1 MAYKVGE
8 SVEGIV
14 SGVTDYGA
22 FVKLDDGSVGMI
34 HISKL
39 TREFVSD
46 IHSVIKRDD
55 KVVATVIS
63 TENGRIALSLIGS
76 GEEGK
81 RRERAERQ
89 RGEKRA
95 DCESM
100 LSSFKTASDEKLSSL
115 NRDRKRRR

>member
-81 RRERAERQ
+81 RRDRAERQ

-95 DCESM
+95 DFESM